1 MPQILHYPARFAIA
15 QLRMYHPIPNPDVVF
30 QRPFPNLLSRNSEL
44 GAARDGEGGVG
55 VSHRGRGAVGVGCA
69 GFVEDFLPYLVR
81 DVLVP
86 SRGFVAAAW
95 GRVAAKVDVAV
106 LADERQLE
114 ILQGVDVVV
123 QGSVRVPG
131 VPEAGA
137 VRVDEGHD
145 GREGGVMVDYVG
157 EVGH

>member
-1 MPQILHYPARFAIA
+1 
-15 QLRMYHPIPNPDVVF
+15 
-30 QRPFPNLLSRNSEL
+30 
-44 GAARDGEGGVG
+44 
-55 VSHRGRGAVGVGCA
+55 VGCA

>member
-1 MPQILHYPARFAIA
+1 
-15 QLRMYHPIPNPDVVF
+15 MYHPISDPDVVF
-30 QRPFPNLLSRNSEL
+30 QRPLPNLLSRDGEL

-55 VSHRGRGAVGVGCA
+55 VGHRGRGAVGVGRA
-69 GFVEDFLPYLVR
+69 GFVEDFLPHLPR

-86 SRGFVAAAW
+86 SGGLIAAAW

-106 LADERQLE
+106 LADEWQLE
-114 ILQGVDVVV
+114 VFQGVDVVV
-123 QGSVRVPG
+123 QGGVRVPG
-131 VPEAGA
+131 VPETGA